1 MVARFIQKYWR
12 GKANYCHYDS
22 HDKNSLLL
30 LEPLLHDL
38 RISLHSPSIACP
50 RCPVPTKKDD
60 TKVRLFPFRALCCC
74 PYFFVLRLT
83 VCRAGTTTLA
93 DLVFGKRTS
102 GHFGGNIQ
110 DDFFLHDV
118 SPWVSW
124 IFFSKRVEIA
134 GSPANTSFAVGY
146 FVTCQMG
153 YLHLLQLKKF
163 TRTRPLSGPGT
174 YTY

>member
-38 RISLHSPSIACP
+38 RMSLHSPSIACP

-74 PYFFVLRLT
+74 LTFLFFVFPFAELVQRRWPTWFLASARLDIL
-83 VCRAGTTTLA
+83 AGI
-93 DLVFGKRTS
+93 FKM
-102 GHFGGNIQ
+102 
-110 DDFFLHDV
+110 
-118 SPWVSW
+118 
-124 IFFSKRVEIA
+124 IFFSTMFRHGFRGFFSQSESKLQGRQPTRV
-134 GSPANTSFAVGY
+134 S
-146 FVTCQMG
+146 
-153 YLHLLQLKKF
+153 
-163 TRTRPLSGPGT
+163 LSGT
-174 YTY
+174 L

>member
-22 HDKNSLLL
+22 HDKNLTLASWTIVTWPTHILTQ
-30 LEPLLHDL
+30 PFD
-38 RISLHSPSIACP
+38 S
-50 RCPVPTKKDD
+50 VPEMSGAHEKRWHEGST
-60 TKVRLFPFRALCCC
+60 LPFSR
-74 PYFFVLRLT
+74 FVLLTLFFCFASYRLQSWYNDVGRLGFWQAHVWT
-83 VCRAGTTTLA
+83 FWREYS
-93 DLVFGKRTS
+93 RW
-102 GHFGGNIQ
+102 
-110 DDFFLHDV
+110 FFSHDV

-174 YTY
+174 CTY